1 MAAVCL
7 GLVAGRAGEIAP
19 AGSTPSKDTR
29 KDTRLEKISTQKPKI
44 QKDGDA
50 KAKENNDDDD
60 DDNNQSI
67 KHNRRE
73 TAARETLQR
82 CSRDAPET
90 TGGMWTFRASKK
102 KSARNANTTTKTT
115 TTTTTTKL
123 GKSVFPNQS
132 DS

>member
-29 KDTRLEKISTQKPKI
+29 KDTRLEKISTQKPKV

-82 CSRDAPET
+82 CSRDAPE
-90 TGGMWTFRASKK
+90 MLQRQ
-102 KSARNANTTTKTT
+102 
-115 TTTTTTKL
+115 
-123 GKSVFPNQS
+123 P
-132 DS
+132 